1 MSLVKLAGLIA
12 VVIATTTGC
21 ASKRSGQLG
30 WSNADAP
37 SVTVRNDNWLDVVV
51 YLVRGASRFRMGT
64 VRSTSTET
72 FRLPSGAHSSG
83 SPLRIMADPIGAS
96 QGYLTEPVV
105 LGPGQRLEL
114 KVASPI
120 NVSSFAVWD
129 R

>member
-1 MSLVKLAGLIA
+1 MSLVRSAALVA
-12 VVIATTTGC
+12 VVVLAITGC
-21 ASKRSGQLG
+21 AAKRAGHAG
-30 WSNADAP
+30 WTPRDAP
-37 SVTVRNDNWLDVVV
+37 SVTVQNDNWLDVAV
-51 YLVRGASRFRMGT
+51 YLVRGASRFRIGT

-72 FRLPSGAHSSG
+72 FRLPSGAHESG

-114 KVASPI
+114 RIASPI
-120 NVSSFAVWD
+120 TISSFAVWN

>member
-1 MSLVKLAGLIA
+1 MSLVKFAGLVA

-21 ASKRSGQLG
+21 ASKRSGHHG
-30 WSNADAP
+30 WSNTDAP
-37 SVTVRNDNWLDVVV
+37 SVTVRNDNWLDVAV
-51 YLVRGASRFRMGT
+51 YLVRGASRFRIGT

-72 FRLPSGAHSSG
+72 FRLPAGSHSGG
-83 SPLRIMADPIGAS
+83 TPLRIMADPIGAS
-96 QGYLTEPVV
+96 QGYLTDPVV

-114 KVASPI
+114 MVASQI